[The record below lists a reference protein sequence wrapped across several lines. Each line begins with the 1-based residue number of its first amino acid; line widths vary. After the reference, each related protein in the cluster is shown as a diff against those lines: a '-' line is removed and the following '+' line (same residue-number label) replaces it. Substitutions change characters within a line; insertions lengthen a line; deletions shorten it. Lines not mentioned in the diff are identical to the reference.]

1 MSTAP
6 VHQTADPPAVRDRG
20 YYLAACVLG
29 AIAGWSQIALRDI
42 SLLLVSA
49 FTLFLAV
56 ARPQRPWRWAL
67 IVGLGLPA
75 AELLTYV
82 FRWHPLRGAVAGS
95 FLALVPAMMCAYG
108 GALLR
113 RAVGILFPP
122 K

>member
-6 VHQTADPPAVRDRG
+6 VQQTASPTPTRDTP
-20 YYLAACVLG
+20 YYIAAFALG
-29 AIAGWSQIALRDI
+29 AIAGWSQVALRDM

-56 ARPQRPWRWAL
+56 GRPQRPWRWAL
-67 IVGLGLPA
+67 VVGLCLPA
-75 AELLTYV
+75 AELLTYLS
-82 FRWHPLRGAVAGS
+82 RWHPLRGAVAGS
-95 FLALVPAMMCAYG
+95 FISLVPAMMCAYG

-113 RAVGILFPP
+113 RALGILFPP